1 MERAIATKKLLK
13 LLGKK
18 FGYQIN
24 KEALSPDEREALRP
38 ELQRAREMRDKLNN
52 LREARYKE
60 LLADPEYR
68 ALCDQSQKARKYAE
82 ELGWKVGQKK
92 ITVGTSNS
100 MFFHVE
106 AEGDSWEEV
115 ISKIEAKRQA
125 A

>member
-1 MERAIATKKLLK
+1 MERATAVKKLAK
-13 LLGKK
+13 LLGNK
-18 FGYQIN
+18 FGYQIH
-24 KEALSPDEREALRP
+24 KEALSPEERDALRP
-38 ELQRAREMRDKLNN
+38 EWERAREMQKKMND

-92 ITVGTSNS
+92 IVVGTSNS

-106 AEGDSWEEV
+106 AEGDSWEDV
-115 ISKIEAKRQA
+115 IAKVTAKKVA